1 MIAMLKNWKGAIEI
15 NGVHYD
21 SINDAFKGSN
31 LTDGM
36 QISIK
41 LLPAVKSANKAA
53 NIEKYGNTVKSVKH
67 NLQEYRI
74 TVKKYMTQKAEPGF
88 DFMAKW
94 NNDNPMPFRI
104 MTGTVE
110 KETRGMVYMKL
121 HGDMYAEQM
130 CTCMKCG
137 KRLTNKVSQYFGI
150 GPECGG
156 HNYVNPFDTEE
167 ELKQAVSQYRKK
179 LQAITWEG
187 WIIKS
192 AITEQE
198 EV

>member
-1 MIAMLKNWKGAIEI
+1 MLAMLKNWKGAVEI
-15 NGVHYD
+15 DGTRYE
-21 SINDAFKGSN
+21 SIDKA
-31 LTDGM
+31 LTTLNKAENEN
-36 QISIK
+36 ISIR
-41 LLPAVKSANKAA
+41 LLPLEQNVRKSG
-53 NIEKYGNTVKSVKH
+53 NISKSEDTKT
-67 NLQEYRI
+67 EYRI
-74 TVKKYMTQKAEPGF
+74 KVRKYMTEKASPQF

-94 NNDNPMPFRI
+94 NNNEPMPLRI
-104 MTGTVE
+104 MTGTID
-110 KETRGMVYMKL
+110 KETRGMVHMTL

-156 HNYVNPFDTEE
+156 HNYVNPFNTDE
-167 ELKQAVSQYRKK
+167 ELKQAVADYRKK
-179 LQAITWEG
+179 LVAITWSG
-187 WIIKS
+187 WIVKS

>member
-1 MIAMLKNWKGAIEI
+1 MLQMLKSW
-15 NGVHYD
+15 NGKVD
-21 SINDAFKGSN
+21 INDTQYGSIDEAVN
-31 LTDGM
+31 SLKLTPG
-36 QISIK
+36 QPIHIK
-41 LLPAVKSANKAA
+41 LYLDNKNANQTL
-53 NIEKYGNTVKSVKH
+53 GNNRSEDDIQYHIK
-67 NLQEYRI
+67 
-74 TVKKYMTQKAEPGF
+74 VKKWMTQKSSQGF
-88 DFMAKW
+88 DFMLKW
-94 NNDNPMPFRI
+94 NNDVPMPMRM

-110 KETRGMVYMKL
+110 KETPGMYFMKL

-167 ELKQAVSQYRKK
+167 ELKEAVAQYRKK
-179 LQAITWEG
+179 LQGVTWTG
-187 WIIKS
+187 WIAKK
-192 AITEQE
+192 AIEEME

>member
-1 MIAMLKNWKGAIEI
+1 MLAMLKNWKGAIEI
-15 NGVHYD
+15 DGTRYD
-21 SINDAFKGSN
+21 NIDIALSKVNLKENAQVSIR
-31 LTDGM
+31 
-36 QISIK
+36 
-41 LLPAVKSANKAA
+41 LLQL
-53 NIEKYGNTVKSVKH
+53 EKNVEKTGNFNSSDKDI
-67 NLQEYRI
+67 QEYRI
-74 TVKKYMTQKAEPGF
+74 KVKKYMTEKASPQF

-94 NNDNPMPFRI
+94 NNNEPMPLRM
-104 MTGTVE
+104 MTGTVD
-110 KETRGMVYMKL
+110 KETRGMVHMTL

-156 HNYVNPFDTEE
+156 HNYVNPFDTED
-167 ELKQAVSQYRKK
+167 ELKQAVEDYRKK
-179 LQAITWEG
+179 LVAITWSG

>member
-1 MIAMLKNWKGAIEI
+1 MLAMLKNWKGTVEIDGIQYKSIDKAIITLNKAE
-15 NGVHYD
+15 NE
-21 SINDAFKGSN
+21 N
-31 LTDGM
+31 
-36 QISIK
+36 ISIR
-41 LLPAVKSANKAA
+41 LLPLEQNARKSG
-53 NIEKYGNTVKSVKH
+53 NISISDDTKT
-67 NLQEYRI
+67 EYRI
-74 TVKKYMTQKAEPGF
+74 KVRKYMTEKASPQF

-94 NNDNPMPFRI
+94 NNNEPMPLRI
-104 MTGTVE
+104 MTGTID
-110 KETRGMVYMKL
+110 KETRGMVHMTL

-137 KRLTNKVSQYFGI
+137 KKLTNKVSQYFGI

-156 HNYVNPFDTEE
+156 HNYVNPFDTDE
-167 ELKQAVSQYRKK
+167 ELKQAVADYRKK
-179 LQAITWEG
+179 LVAITWSG

>member
-1 MIAMLKNWKGAIEI
+1 MLSMLKNWKGAIEI
-15 NGVHYD
+15 DGTRYD
-21 SINDAFKGSN
+21 NMDIALNKVNLKENAQVSIR
-31 LTDGM
+31 
-36 QISIK
+36 
-41 LLPAVKSANKAA
+41 LLQL
-53 NIEKYGNTVKSVKH
+53 EKNVEKTGNFNSSDKDI
-67 NLQEYRI
+67 QEYRI
-74 TVKKYMTQKAEPGF
+74 KVKKYMTEKASPQF

-94 NNDNPMPFRI
+94 NNNEPMPLRM
-104 MTGTVE
+104 MTGTVD
-110 KETRGMVYMKL
+110 KETRGMVHMTL

-156 HNYVNPFDTEE
+156 HNYVNPFDTDE
-167 ELKQAVSQYRKK
+167 ELKKAVADYRKK
-179 LQAITWEG
+179 LVAITWSG

-192 AITEQE
+192 AIVEQE

>member
-1 MIAMLKNWKGAIEI
+1 MLAMLKDWKGAVEI
-15 NGVHYD
+15 NGTQY
-21 SINDAFKGSN
+21 NTTEEAFKGAIFAN
-31 LTDGM
+31 GDD
-36 QISIK
+36 IHIK
-41 LLPAVKSANKAA
+41 LLPAGKTTKQILDRGENANDTD
-53 NIEKYGNTVKSVKH
+53 E
-67 NLQEYRI
+67 QEYRI
-74 TVKKYMTQKAEPGF
+74 TVKRYMTQKSEPGF

-94 NNDNPMPFRI
+94 NNDEPMPLRI

-179 LQAITWEG
+179 LQSMTWEG

-198 EV
+198 EI

>member
-1 MIAMLKNWKGAIEI
+1 MITMFKNWKGAVEI

-21 SINDAFKGSN
+21 SINAAFSSSILADN
-31 LTDGM
+31 ADV
-36 QISIK
+36 SIK
-41 LLPAVKSANKAA
+41 LLPLAKNANKAA
-53 NIEKYGNTVKSVKH
+53 NIEKLSGVVCPGASDI
-67 NLQEYRI
+67 QEYRI
-74 TVKKYMTQKAEPGF
+74 TVKKYMTQKATPTF

-94 NNDNPMPFRI
+94 NNDIPMPLRI
-104 MTGTVE
+104 MTGVID
-110 KETRGMVYMKL
+110 KETRGMVHMKL
-121 HGDMYAEQM
+121 HGDMYAEKM

-167 ELKQAVSQYRKK
+167 ELKEAVSQYRKH
-179 LQAITWEG
+179 LQEITWEG